1 MKKLHP
7 SARIAYSLLSITL
20 LVYGLIMAKNF
31 LYPIAFGALFAYL
44 LFPLANYL
52 ELKGV
57 HRVLSILISIILA
70 LAIITLIFFLFYRQL
85 MHMFDNFGELQQ
97 YANRNIENLQNNLE
111 SMLGLKDNRIEEFLK
126 QQVNY
131 FFSNEGGDFKQ
142 LFSSTTGAIA
152 RLVILPVYVFLF
164 LFYRTK
170 FAYFILKI
178 SNKNEK
184 KLVLKILRDIST
196 VAAKY
201 MGGVTLVVLIL
212 CVLNSAGLLI
222 IGVKYAILLGILS
235 ALFNY
240 IPYFGTLLG
249 GSIPL
254 AFVLLTTND
263 PLTYGIQVAILFVIV
278 QFTENN
284 ILTPNI
290 VGGNVR
296 INPFFII
303 LSLVLG
309 SSIWGIPGMLVI
321 VPALAM
327 ARVIFSNVDS
337 LNPYAFLLGPRGTQK
352 YSITLHKIKK
362 LFVFR
367 KKKS

>member
-1 MKKLHP
+1 MQKLHP
-7 SARIAYSLLSITL
+7 TLNISLKLLSTIL
-20 LVYGLIMAKNF
+20 LIYGIIMAKTF
-31 LYPIAFGALFAYL
+31 LYPIAFGVLFAYL
-44 LFPLANYL
+44 LYPLVNYI
-52 ELKGV
+52 EHKGV
-57 HRVLSILISIILA
+57 HRVVSILISIILA

-85 MHMFDNFGELQQ
+85 LNMFNDFDTLQQ
-97 YANRNIENLQNNLE
+97 NANRNIENLQQNLKL
-111 SMLGLKDNRIEEFLK
+111 MLGLKDNRIEEFLK

-131 FFSNEGGDFKQ
+131 LFSNEAGVIKQ
-142 LFSSTTGAIA
+142 LFSSTTGVIA
-152 RLVILPVYVFLF
+152 HIVILPIYVFLF

-178 SNKNEK
+178 SKKNKK
-184 KLVLKILRDIST
+184 RVVLKILRDIST
-196 VAAKY
+196 IAAKY

-212 CVLNSAGLLI
+212 CVLNSVGLLI

-235 ALFNY
+235 AFFNY
-240 IPYFGTLLG
+240 IPYFGTLMG

-254 AFVLLTTND
+254 IFVLLTTNE
-263 PLTYGIQVAILFVIV
+263 PLNYGLQVAILFIIV

-296 INPFFII
+296 LNPFFII
-303 LSLVLG
+303 MGLVFG
-309 SSIWGIPGMLVI
+309 NAIWGIPGMLVI
-321 VPALAM
+321 VPTLAI
-327 ARVIFSNVDS
+327 ARVIFSNIDS

-352 YSITLHKIKK
+352 HSITLHKIKE